1 MAEAILESN
10 DVALSWMRRKRLPKS
25 PCVIQAG
32 TH

>member
-1 MAEAILESN
+1 MTIDELLQQGR
-10 DVALSWMRRKRLPKS
+10 ALPCKRLPKS